1 MAWKLLLTWI
11 TRFRNF
17 FRTGIIHDFMESSHR
32 QKELVR
38 NAKIKRVV
46 KEIDFSLR
54 PFKLRIR
61 KVIVYDDFDKIV
73 VRNKQIDI
81 TLDRKVP
88 YNKKQ

>member
-1 MAWKLLLTWI
+1 MAWTLLLSWI

-17 FRTGIIHDFMESSHR
+17 FKTGIIFDKMESSHR
-32 QKELVR
+32 QKDLVK

-46 KEIDFSLR
+46 KKIDFSLR

-61 KVIVYDDFDKIV
+61 KVIVYDDFDKIG

-81 TLDRKVP
+81 TLDKREP